1 MQSFS
6 RGSGR
11 RGKVDAKLLV
21 VGWWNEDA
29 WKNVSAIIGRIWKCD
44 KVYKLENSITITYL
58 RRNRLVGFINIS
70 DY

>member
-6 RGSGR
+6 RDSGW
-11 RGKVDAKLLV
+11 RGKIDAKLLV

-29 WKNVSAIIGRIWKCD
+29 WKNVLAFIGRIWKCD
-44 KVYKLENSITITYL
+44 IVYKLENW
-58 RRNRLVGFINIS
+58 LVGFINIS

>member
-1 MQSFS
+1 MQSFP

-11 RGKVDAKLLV
+11 QGKFDAKLLV
-21 VGWWNEDA
+21 AGLWNEDA
-29 WKNVSAIIGRIWKCD
+29 WKNVSAIIGRIRKRD
-44 KVYKLENSITITYL
+44 IVYKLGNLITITYL